1 MTRGSKSKQG
11 KGASRDFEAT
21 TRLRMRALHRATLSL
36 YSDLSLEGVLQRITQ
51 AAKDLVNARY
61 AALGIPDGKG
71 GLEAFITV
79 GLSEDE
85 ARRIP
90 HKPQGKGL
98 IGMML
103 RTGQSLRVAEISSH
117 PEAAGFPRGHPRM
130 HSFLGVPIAAYGR
143 PIGQIYLTD
152 KQDAAEF
159 TEEDQQLVEMLAA
172 HAAAAIENARL
183 YRQVVSSREELTQ
196 RNEELS
202 LINSLATAVG
212 SAMDLETLQQDML
225 QRVIDLFEAGAG
237 EIFLRDEVENT
248 LRLAIHHGPDPEA
261 FWEVNRFRVGEGII
275 GTVARSGKPMWVS
288 DLASEPRFLSRAVI
302 EAGFKSLVAVP
313 LTARGQVVGV
323 LDLAFQTERQITPS
337 EAGLLEAVGAGVGIA
352 VENARLYR
360 QARRLAVLEER
371 DRIGMD
377 LHDGII
383 QSIYAVGL
391 MLEYARMLVD
401 EDREGVKK
409 RLAEAVDG
417 LNQVIRDIRAYILDL
432 QPARFQAASLAD
444 GLKVLLRE
452 FKANT
457 LAEADLE
464 IEDEALSDSD
474 HETAAA
480 LLHIAQ
486 EALANAGK
494 HARAKRVRVSLK
506 RVDGRVVLEVSD
518 DGRGFDPRARPQ
530 ALGHGLSNMDL
541 RARQVGGEVD
551 IASSPGA
558 GTTVTVRLPPR
569 ARRRAVGEP
578 GDVLAI
584 SQSTN

>member
-1 MTRGSKSKQG
+1 MKRGPRSKEG
-11 KGASRDFEAT
+11 KAELKGFPAAASR
-21 TRLRMRALHRATLSL
+21 RVRALHRATLSL
-36 YSDLSLEGVLQRITQ
+36 YTDLSLEGVLERITR
-51 AAKDLVNARY
+51 AAKELVNARY
-61 AALGIPDGKG
+61 AALGIPDGQG
-71 GLEAFITV
+71 GLQSFITV
-79 GLSEDE
+79 GLSEEE

-98 IGMML
+98 IGLML
-103 RTGQSLRVAEISSH
+103 RTGQSVRIAEISAH

-152 KQDAAEF
+152 KQDAPEF

-212 SAMDLETLQQDML
+212 SAMDLEALQQEML

-237 EIFLRDEVENT
+237 EIFLRDEADNT
-248 LRLAIHHGPDPEA
+248 LCLAIHFGPAPEA

-275 GTVARSGKPMWVS
+275 GAVAKSGKSMWVS

-323 LDLAFQTERQITPS
+323 LDLAFQTERRITPN

-371 DRIGMD
+371 ERIAMD

-391 MLEYARMLVD
+391 TLEYSRMLLE
-401 EDREGVKK
+401 EDTQEVKK

-432 QPARFQAASLAD
+432 QPARFQATSLAD
-444 GLKVLLRE
+444 GLEVLVRE

-457 LAEADLE
+457 LVEADLE
-464 IEDEALSDSD
+464 IEHEALSISD
-474 HETAAA
+474 REAAAA

-518 DGRGFDPRARPQ
+518 DGRGFDPSARPH
-530 ALGHGLSNMDL
+530 ALGHGLSNMSE
-541 RARQVGGEVD
+541 RARHVGGELI
-551 IASSPGA
+551 IASRPGA

-569 ARRRAVGEP
+569 VGREALSEASELFP
-578 GDVLAI
+578 I
-584 SQSTN
+584 SRSTN

>member
-1 MTRGSKSKQG
+1 
-11 KGASRDFEAT
+11 
-21 TRLRMRALHRATLSL
+21 MRALHRATLSL

-51 AAKDLVNARY
+51 AAKDLVDARY

-71 GLEAFITV
+71 GLDAFVTV
-79 GLSEDE
+79 GLSEE
-85 ARRIP
+85 EMRRIP

-103 RTGQSLRVAEISSH
+103 RTGQSVRVADIRAH

-130 HSFLGVPIAAYGR
+130 RSFLGVPIAAYGR

-152 KQDAAEF
+152 KQGAPEF
-159 TEEDQQLVEMLAA
+159 SEEDQQLVEMLAA

-183 YRQVVSSREELTQ
+183 YRQVAASREELTQ
-196 RNEELS
+196 RNEQLS

-212 SAMDLETLQQDML
+212 SAMDLDALQRDML

-237 EIFLRDEVENT
+237 EIFLREEVENT
-248 LRLAIHHGPDPEA
+248 LRLAFHSGPDPEA
-261 FWEVNRFRVGEGII
+261 FWEVNRFRIGEGII
-275 GTVARSGKPMWVS
+275 GAVAKSGKPMWVS
-288 DLASEPRFLSRAVI
+288 ELASEPRFLRREVI

-323 LDLAFQTERQITPS
+323 LDLAFHSERHITPS

-391 MLEYARMLVD
+391 MLEYARVLVD

-409 RLAEAVDG
+409 RLVEAIDG
-417 LNQVIRDIRAYILDL
+417 LNQIIRDIRAYILDL
-432 QPARFQAASLAD
+432 QPARFQATSLAD
-444 GLKVLLRE
+444 GLNVLVRE

-457 LAEADLE
+457 LAEAELE
-464 IEDEALSDSD
+464 LEDEALRDPD
-474 HETAAA
+474 HEAAAA

-506 RVDGRVVLEVSD
+506 HVDGRVVLEVAD

-530 ALGHGLSNMDL
+530 SLGHGLSNMSE
-541 RARQVGGEVD
+541 RARQVGGEVS
-551 IASSPGA
+551 ITSSPGA
-558 GTTVTVRLPPR
+558 GTTVMVRLPPR
-569 ARRRAVGEP
+569 LRRQIADEAGEILP
-578 GDVLAI
+578 I